1 MTPHWLER
9 PRTIR
14 MLWIAFAA
22 ILAATVAV
30 ELLIHPHG
38 SFGVDGTFAFNA
50 WYGFAACVA
59 LILLAKLL
67 GFLIKRPDDYYDD

>member
-14 MLWIAFAA
+14 ILWIVFAA

-30 ELLIHPHG
+30 EILIHPHG
-38 SFGVDGTFAFNA
+38 FFVVDGTFAFNA

-59 LILLAKLL
+59 LIIVAKLL
-67 GFLIKRPDDYYDD
+67 GILIKRPDDFYDD